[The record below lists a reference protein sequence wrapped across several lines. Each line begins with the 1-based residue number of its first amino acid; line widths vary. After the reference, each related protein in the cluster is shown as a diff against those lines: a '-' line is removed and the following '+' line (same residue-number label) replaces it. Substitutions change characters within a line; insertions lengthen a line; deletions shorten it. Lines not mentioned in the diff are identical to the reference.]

1 MSECENRLTKM
12 CVNGIYNKV
21 WVKKRLSDALCIP
34 NGMKE
39 GDALSP
45 FIFIFVWYMT
55 LGR

>member
-1 MSECENRLTKM
+1 M